1 MGFVFAVSTAAEL
14 GKVMSDWNAGI
25 FFFAFFLEIWNNL
38 SCLAKADVF
47 DRKYKRIKK
56 GEHPRRSTAE
66 TLGVSLMPRIWLE
79 MMGKAFVPGDDQ
91 RARPFRTKAG
101 KRLESKGES
110 LRPVGWVAAM
120 AALVRS
126 GPVTTVHSP
135 MSTELLTS
143 SS

>member
-1 MGFVFAVSTAAEL
+1 MGEAFA
-14 GKVMSDWNAGI
+14 
-25 FFFAFFLEIWNNL
+25 
-38 SCLAKADVF
+38 
-47 DRKYKRIKK
+47 
-56 GEHPRRSTAE
+56 
-66 TLGVSLMPRIWLE
+66 
-79 MMGKAFVPGDDQ
+79 PGGDQ

-101 KRLESKGES
+101 KRLESKGKS